1 MTPSQQSRDDY
12 SAGDGPVLIAGATG
26 FVGRHLR
33 VALDAAGVAQRLCTR
48 DVARAHAKEPGRDW
62 VAFDLDRPETFA
74 AALQGCRAAYFLVHQ
89 VGVGSDYCQR
99 ERLGAEHFAFAAAEA
114 GLERIVYLGGV
125 LPPASK
131 RSRHL
136 QSRADT
142 GEILRNGT
150 VPATELRAA
159 MVIGKG
165 SISWQMVR
173 DLATRLPAMVLPSW
187 LRNASWPIAVVD
199 VVFALLHA
207 LFDEQTGCFEIPG
220 PERISHRDMLTRVA
234 LAMGKRPLMFGVPI
248 LSPRLSSYWI
258 GLVTSV
264 ELRVATE
271 LVQGLVTDL
280 DPSGTAFWQHH
291 PQHALEPLDSAVP
304 AALADDEG
312 TVDPSE
318 TMRRRL
324 VLLGE
329 QLRSVSS

>member
-1 MTPSQQSRDDY
+1 MY
-12 SAGDGPVLIAGATG
+12 SAADGPVLITGATG

-33 VALDAAGVAQRLCTR
+33 VSLDAAGVAQRLCTR
-48 DVARAHAKEPGRDW
+48 DVARARAKEPERDW

-89 VGVGSDYCQR
+89 VGAGSDYCER
-99 ERLGAEHFAFAAAEA
+99 ERLGAERFAIAAAEA
-114 GLERIVYLGGV
+114 GLGRIVYLGGV
-125 LPPASK
+125 LPPLSK

-187 LRNASWPIAVVD
+187 LRNASWPIALVD
-199 VVFALLHA
+199 VVFALLQA
-207 LFDEQTGCFEIPG
+207 LFDEKTGCFEIPG
-220 PERISHRDMLTRVA
+220 PERISHRDMLSRVA
-234 LAMGKRPLMFGVPI
+234 RAMGKRPLMFGVPI

-264 ELRVATE
+264 ELSVATE

-280 DPSGTAFWQHH
+280 DPSGTPFWEHH
-291 PQHALEPLDSAVP
+291 PQHALEPLDATVETT
-304 AALADDEG
+304 LADEG
-312 TVDPSE
+312 SVDPSE
-318 TMRRRL
+318 AMRRRL

-329 QLRSVSS
+329 QLRSVAS